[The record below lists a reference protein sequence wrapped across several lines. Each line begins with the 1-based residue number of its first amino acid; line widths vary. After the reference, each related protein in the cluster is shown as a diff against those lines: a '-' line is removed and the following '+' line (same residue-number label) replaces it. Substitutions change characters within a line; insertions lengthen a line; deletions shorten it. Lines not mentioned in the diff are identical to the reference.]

1 LVPAADATVATAAL
15 PIALAVA
22 LVAGLVSFASPC
34 VLPLVPGFLGYV
46 TGLSDVALE
55 QRRRANLVLGA
66 LLFVLGFT
74 VVFIVLVALASAV
87 SFALREHLDLLTR
100 LGGAVVIV
108 LALVFLGV
116 GSGVGLQGTAVPRW
130 KPAAG
135 LAGAPLLG
143 AAFALGWAPCTGP
156 TLAAILALTAPL
168 SADSGAVGRGV
179 ALAVAYSLGLGVPFV
194 LIAAGTRAPAAPAGG
209 CAGTDAAST
218 SSVACSSS
226 LSARSWSPASGPTS
240 SPGSRPTSS
249 AASRRCSD
257 GDSNP
262 GPRPCHAPRLGPV
275 GWARWAWRSLTS
287 MRTALFLLLLLSVA
301 AVPGSIFP
309 QRSIDAAKVADFLAT
324 QLEPR
329 TLAGPVGILRRLL
342 VGLVLGDLPAARGLP
357 RRLHRPQKPAALAS
371 LRAQPPR
378 APRNLGRLD
387 QHVELMYAGDVATAR
402 SAASEAL
409 RRKRFR
415 VVSHD
420 DESVSA
426 ESGYVRETGNLVF
439 HIGLCVVIVGVAI
452 GHLFG
457 WRGDVIVTEGQTF
470 SSTLSSY
477 DSFLPGPMTDPENL
491 PPFTIGLQSMSATF
505 EDHVGGAQFGAPRS
519 FTADVTTT
527 ERPGSPASQAQISP
541 NHPVTL
547 DGADVFLLGNGYA
560 PVVTVRDGSGAAL
573 YQQATPFLA
582 QDNVYTSVGA
592 IKVGA
597 ARPKALAF
605 SGFFLPTAE
614 PTYANGPASLFPDDR
629 NPELA
634 LSVWEGRSLPRRPSA
649 VRLHPRHDEPDAA
662 HEGRRNAAAD
672 PAAARPKL

>member
-1 LVPAADATVATAAL
+1 MATQT
-15 PIALAVA
+15 
-22 LVAGLVSFASPC
+22 
-34 VLPLVPGFLGYV
+34 
-46 TGLSDVALE
+46 
-55 QRRRANLVLGA
+55 
-66 LLFVLGFT
+66 
-74 VVFIVLVALASAV
+74 
-87 SFALREHLDLLTR
+87 
-100 LGGAVVIV
+100 
-108 LALVFLGV
+108 
-116 GSGVGLQGTAVPRW
+116 
-130 KPAAG
+130 
-135 LAGAPLLG
+135 
-143 AAFALGWAPCTGP
+143 
-156 TLAAILALTAPL
+156 
-168 SADSGAVGRGV
+168 
-179 ALAVAYSLGLGVPFV
+179 
-194 LIAAGTRAPAAPAGG
+194 
-209 CAGTDAAST
+209 
-218 SSVACSSS
+218 
-226 LSARSWSPASGPTS
+226 SARSPVTQ
-240 SPGSRPTSS
+240 
-249 AASRRCSD
+249 
-257 GDSNP
+257 
-262 GPRPCHAPRLGPV
+262 PRLGPV

-324 QLEPR
+324 NPGV
-329 TLAGPVGILRRLL
+329 GPWLDRLGFFDVYSSVWFSAIYLLL
-342 VGLVLGDLPAARGLP
+342 VVSLVGCIVP
-357 RRLHRPQKPAALAS
+357 RSRLHWHT

-378 APRNLGRLD
+378 APRNLTRLD
-387 QHVELMYAGDVATAR
+387 QSVELTYAGDVAAAR
-402 SAASEAL
+402 SAATEAL
-409 RRKRFR
+409 RRRRFR
-415 VVSHD
+415 VISHD

-426 ESGYVRETGNLVF
+426 ESGYLRETGNLVF

-457 WRGDVIVTEGQTF
+457 WRGDVIVTEGETF

-505 EDHVGGAQFGAPRS
+505 EDQVGGAQFGAPRS

-527 ERPGSPASQAQISP
+527 ERPGGPASQEQISP

-560 PVVTVRDGSGAAL
+560 PVVTVRDGSGAVL

-634 LSVWEGRSLPRRPSA
+634 LSVWEGDLYPGDRPQSVYTLDTTDLTQITKADGTPLLIRLQPGQSYELPDGRGSITFDSVERFAGLSARVDPGKELTLLAAIATILGLVASLLVRRRRVFVRVRPAEDPSRTLVTIGGLAKTSDPGLGA
-649 VRLHPRHDEPDAA
+649 VLTGLRDDVST
-662 HEGRRNAAAD
+662 GR
-672 PAAARPKL
+672 

>member
-1 LVPAADATVATAAL
+1 MATQTPA
-15 PIALAVA
+15 
-22 LVAGLVSFASPC
+22 
-34 VLPLVPGFLGYV
+34 
-46 TGLSDVALE
+46 
-55 QRRRANLVLGA
+55 
-66 LLFVLGFT
+66 
-74 VVFIVLVALASAV
+74 
-87 SFALREHLDLLTR
+87 
-100 LGGAVVIV
+100 
-108 LALVFLGV
+108 
-116 GSGVGLQGTAVPRW
+116 
-130 KPAAG
+130 
-135 LAGAPLLG
+135 
-143 AAFALGWAPCTGP
+143 
-156 TLAAILALTAPL
+156 
-168 SADSGAVGRGV
+168 
-179 ALAVAYSLGLGVPFV
+179 
-194 LIAAGTRAPAAPAGG
+194 RAPV
-209 CAGTDAAST
+209 T
-218 SSVACSSS
+218 
-226 LSARSWSPASGPTS
+226 
-240 SPGSRPTSS
+240 
-249 AASRRCSD
+249 
-257 GDSNP
+257 
-262 GPRPCHAPRLGPV
+262 HPRLGPV

-324 QLEPR
+324 NPSL
-329 TLAGPVGILRRLL
+329 GPWLDRLGFFDVYSSVWFSAIYLLL
-342 VGLVLGDLPAARGLP
+342 VVSLVGCIVP
-357 RRLHRPQKPAALAS
+357 RSRLHWHT

-378 APRNLGRLD
+378 APRNLRRLD

-457 WRGDVIVTEGQTF
+457 WRGDVIVTQGETF

-477 DSFLPGPMTDPENL
+477 DSFLPGPMTDPEKL

-505 EDHVGGAQFGAPRS
+505 EDQVGGAQFGAPRS

-527 ERPGSPASQAQISP
+527 ERPGGPTSSAQISP

-560 PVVTVRDGSGAAL
+560 PVVTVRDGSGAVL

-605 SGFFLPTAE
+605 SGFFLPTAD
-614 PTYANGPASLFPDDR
+614 PTYAKGPASLFPDDR

-634 LSVWEGRSLPRRPSA
+634 LSVWEGDLYPGERPQSVYTLDTTNLTQLTKADGTPLLIRLQPGQSYELPGGRGSITFDAVERFAGLSARVDPGKEMTLIAAIATILGLVASLLVRRRRVFVRVRPAEDPSRTLVTIGGLA
-649 VRLHPRHDEPDAA
+649 KTSDPGLGATLAGLRHELSK
-662 HEGRRNAAAD
+662 EG
-672 PAAARPKL
+672 

>member
-1 LVPAADATVATAAL
+1 MATQTPA
-15 PIALAVA
+15 
-22 LVAGLVSFASPC
+22 
-34 VLPLVPGFLGYV
+34 
-46 TGLSDVALE
+46 
-55 QRRRANLVLGA
+55 
-66 LLFVLGFT
+66 
-74 VVFIVLVALASAV
+74 
-87 SFALREHLDLLTR
+87 
-100 LGGAVVIV
+100 
-108 LALVFLGV
+108 
-116 GSGVGLQGTAVPRW
+116 
-130 KPAAG
+130 
-135 LAGAPLLG
+135 
-143 AAFALGWAPCTGP
+143 
-156 TLAAILALTAPL
+156 
-168 SADSGAVGRGV
+168 
-179 ALAVAYSLGLGVPFV
+179 
-194 LIAAGTRAPAAPAGG
+194 RAPV
-209 CAGTDAAST
+209 TQ
-218 SSVACSSS
+218 
-226 LSARSWSPASGPTS
+226 
-240 SPGSRPTSS
+240 
-249 AASRRCSD
+249 
-257 GDSNP
+257 
-262 GPRPCHAPRLGPV
+262 PRLGPV

-324 QLEPR
+324 NPSL
-329 TLAGPVGILRRLL
+329 GPWLDRLGFFDVYSSVWFSAIYLLL
-342 VGLVLGDLPAARGLP
+342 VVSLVGCIVP
-357 RRLHRPQKPAALAS
+357 RSRLHWHT

-457 WRGDVIVTEGQTF
+457 WRGDVIVTEGETF

-560 PVVTVRDGSGAAL
+560 PVVTVRDGSGAVL

-605 SGFFLPTAE
+605 SGFFLPTVE

-634 LSVWEGRSLPRRPSA
+634 LSVWEGDLYPGDRPQSVYTLDTTNLTQLTKADATPLLIRLQPGQSFELPGGRGSITFDSVERFAGLSARVDPGKELTLIAAIATILGLVASLLVRRRRVFVRVRPAEDPSRTLVTIGGLAKTSDPGLGA
-649 VRLHPRHDEPDAA
+649 VLAGLRDELSK
-662 HEGRRNAAAD
+662 GR
-672 PAAARPKL
+672 

>member
-1 LVPAADATVATAAL
+1 MATQTPA
-15 PIALAVA
+15 
-22 LVAGLVSFASPC
+22 
-34 VLPLVPGFLGYV
+34 
-46 TGLSDVALE
+46 
-55 QRRRANLVLGA
+55 
-66 LLFVLGFT
+66 
-74 VVFIVLVALASAV
+74 
-87 SFALREHLDLLTR
+87 
-100 LGGAVVIV
+100 
-108 LALVFLGV
+108 
-116 GSGVGLQGTAVPRW
+116 
-130 KPAAG
+130 
-135 LAGAPLLG
+135 
-143 AAFALGWAPCTGP
+143 
-156 TLAAILALTAPL
+156 
-168 SADSGAVGRGV
+168 
-179 ALAVAYSLGLGVPFV
+179 
-194 LIAAGTRAPAAPAGG
+194 RAPV
-209 CAGTDAAST
+209 TQ
-218 SSVACSSS
+218 
-226 LSARSWSPASGPTS
+226 
-240 SPGSRPTSS
+240 
-249 AASRRCSD
+249 
-257 GDSNP
+257 
-262 GPRPCHAPRLGPV
+262 PRLGPM

-324 QLEPR
+324 NPSL
-329 TLAGPVGILRRLL
+329 GPWLDRLGFFDVYSSVWFSAIYLLL
-342 VGLVLGDLPAARGLP
+342 VVSLVGCIVP
-357 RRLHRPQKPAALAS
+357 RSRLHWHT

-378 APRNLGRLD
+378 APRNLTRLD
-387 QHVELMYAGDVATAR
+387 QSVELTYVGDVADAR
-402 SAASEAL
+402 SAAAKAL
-409 RRKRFR
+409 RRRRFR

-426 ESGYVRETGNLVF
+426 ESGYLRETGNLVF
-439 HIGLCVVIVGVAI
+439 HIGLCVVIVGVAL

-457 WRGDVIVTEGQTF
+457 WRGDVIVTEGETF

-491 PPFTIGLQSMSATF
+491 PPFTIGLESMSATF
-505 EDHVGGAQFGAPRS
+505 EDQVGGAQFGAPRS

-527 ERPGSPASQAQISP
+527 ERPGGPVSQAEISP

-560 PVVTVRDGSGAAL
+560 PVVTVRDGSGAVL

-634 LSVWEGRSLPRRPSA
+634 LSVWEGELYPGDRPQSVYTLDTTNLTQLTKADGTPLLIRLQPGQSYELPGGRGSITFDSVERFAGLSARVDPGKELTLIAAIATILGLVASLLVRRRRVFVRVRPAEDPSRTLVTIGGLAKTSDPGLGA
-649 VRLHPRHDEPDAA
+649 VLAGLRDELSK
-662 HEGRRNAAAD
+662 GG
-672 PAAARPKL
+672 

>member
-1 LVPAADATVATAAL
+1 MATQT
-15 PIALAVA
+15 
-22 LVAGLVSFASPC
+22 
-34 VLPLVPGFLGYV
+34 
-46 TGLSDVALE
+46 
-55 QRRRANLVLGA
+55 
-66 LLFVLGFT
+66 
-74 VVFIVLVALASAV
+74 
-87 SFALREHLDLLTR
+87 
-100 LGGAVVIV
+100 
-108 LALVFLGV
+108 
-116 GSGVGLQGTAVPRW
+116 
-130 KPAAG
+130 
-135 LAGAPLLG
+135 
-143 AAFALGWAPCTGP
+143 
-156 TLAAILALTAPL
+156 
-168 SADSGAVGRGV
+168 
-179 ALAVAYSLGLGVPFV
+179 
-194 LIAAGTRAPAAPAGG
+194 
-209 CAGTDAAST
+209 
-218 SSVACSSS
+218 
-226 LSARSWSPASGPTS
+226 SARSPVTQ
-240 SPGSRPTSS
+240 
-249 AASRRCSD
+249 
-257 GDSNP
+257 
-262 GPRPCHAPRLGPV
+262 PRLGPV

-324 QLEPR
+324 NPGV
-329 TLAGPVGILRRLL
+329 GPWLDRLGFFDVYSSVWFSAIYLLL
-342 VGLVLGDLPAARGLP
+342 VVSLVGCIVP
-357 RRLHRPQKPAALAS
+357 RSRLHWHT

-378 APRNLGRLD
+378 APRNLTRLD
-387 QHVELMYAGDVATAR
+387 QSVELTYAGDVAAAR
-402 SAASEAL
+402 SAATEAL
-409 RRKRFR
+409 RRRRFR
-415 VVSHD
+415 VISHD

-426 ESGYVRETGNLVF
+426 ESGYLRETGNLVF

-457 WRGDVIVTEGQTF
+457 WRGDVIVTEGETF

-505 EDHVGGAQFGAPRS
+505 EDQVGGAQFGAPRS

-527 ERPGSPASQAQISP
+527 ERPGGPASQEQISP

-560 PVVTVRDGSGAAL
+560 PVVTVRDGSGAVL

-634 LSVWEGRSLPRRPSA
+634 LSVWEGALYPGDRPQSVYTLDTTGLTQITKADGTPLLIRLQPGQSYELPDGRGSITFDSVERFAGLSARVDPGKELTLLAAIATILGLVASLLVRRRRVFVRVRPAEDPSRTLVTIGGLAKTSDPGLGA
-649 VRLHPRHDEPDAA
+649 VLAGLRDDVST
-662 HEGRRNAAAD
+662 GR
-672 PAAARPKL
+672 